1 MLDEREFFD
10 EYKIKDDFQ
19 QSGLDWQILSDIYD
33 NYLDSKS
40 HYEYMCDEIITY
52 IKNEMNFDVQSIRG
66 RRKQPKHLI
75 EKIIRKRG
83 KEKSQKYLGINVN
96 NYKEIVRDLI
106 GIRILTIS
114 KEEW

>member
-1 MLDEREFFD
+1 
-10 EYKIKDDFQ
+10 
-19 QSGLDWQILSDIYD
+19 
-33 NYLDSKS
+33 
-40 HYEYMCDEIITY
+40 
-52 IKNEMNFDVQSIRG
+52 MNFDVQSIRG

-114 KEEW
+114 KEEWEIVHDWLIKKFNPDIHAIADITAETNSKSEVQMESSQKIDLSESINRVILRKEH